1 MNWTMLPQWAS
12 SCECKAL
19 LLEEEGLT
27 KTKNQRELV
36 CKAGEGKLVPR
47 KRSDK
52 ETSNYEKGLAS

>member
-27 KTKNQRELV
+27 KTKNQRESV